1 MTSIARQTATP
12 TNRSALPAI
21 VRSIAW
27 AGLALARRAH
37 RSIRE
42 AAVTA
47 QLGPDPE
54 TEVGRW
60 TGARI

>member
-1 MTSIARQTATP
+1 MTSIARPTASSTSRP
-12 TNRSALPAI
+12 TLLAI
-21 VRSIAW
+21 VRSA
-27 AGLALARRAH
+27 ARSGLDLVRRAQ

-47 QLGPDPE
+47 QLGRDPE
-54 TEVGRW
+54 TEIGRW